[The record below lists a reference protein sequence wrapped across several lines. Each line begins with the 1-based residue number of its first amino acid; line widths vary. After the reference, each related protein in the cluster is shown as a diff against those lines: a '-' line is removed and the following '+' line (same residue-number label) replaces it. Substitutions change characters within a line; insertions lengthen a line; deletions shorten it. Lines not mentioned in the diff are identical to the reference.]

1 MNPETKNFLKPLGE
15 LIVSEAADI
24 INMFTLGIP
33 KTILEQHVEKKV
45 AETLKPNLSRKS
57 PESQRWDK
65 IRLGMS
71 EEQVGRLLGLP
82 EAIKSYKTQVG
93 KVDETVWNYDR
104 GYILQPLQ
112 GSVCFKNQRV
122 TYFRV
127 FHSRKGGHWIAGEA
141 PPTEWLKE
149 RQKECRSGEAGTIL

>member
-1 MNPETKNFLKPLGE
+1 MDPDTKDLLKSTGK
-15 LIVSEAADI
+15 LIVGEAAEI
-24 INMFTLGIP
+24 ANMFTLGIP

-45 AETLKPNLSRKS
+45 AERLKPNLSRKS
-57 PESQRWDK
+57 PVNQMWGK

-82 EAIKSYKTQVG
+82 EAIESYKTQVG
-93 KVDETVWNYDR
+93 KVDSTVWNYDR

-112 GSVCFKNQRV
+112 GSVQFKNQRV

-127 FHSRKGGHWIAGEA
+127 FHRKKGGHWIAGEA
-141 PPTEWLKE
+141 PPTAWLKE
-149 RQKECRSGEAGTIL
+149 RQKECRSGEPGTIL

>member
-1 MNPETKNFLKPLGE
+1 MGLLKHL
-15 LIVSEAADI
+15 LKDSLDSLADCF
-24 INMFTLGIP
+24 NGLTLQIP
-33 KTILEQHVEKKV
+33 KTVLELHVEKKV
-45 AETLKPNLSRKS
+45 AERLKPNLSRKS
-57 PESQRWDK
+57 PEDQRWDK

-93 KVDETVWNYDR
+93 KVDETVWGYDR

-112 GSVCFKNQRV
+112 GSVQFKNQRV

-127 FHSRKGGHWIAGEA
+127 FHRKKGGRWIAGEA
-141 PPTEWLKE
+141 PPTAWLKE
-149 RQKECRSGEAGTIL
+149 RQKECRSGEPGTIL